1 MRRNKRYRWI
11 GAALLYF
18 LVLCIPLSAR
28 ASDNQIEQVYVNKPE
43 VTVYFRAETG
53 QENVRAYLDGEEL
66 TLGDCQKFSE
76 TEQPVN
82 YFVLT
87 DISGSIN
94 ASRFEDIKS
103 SLIAFLQEMRPEDRL
118 LLNSFGDKV
127 TQVLNGDED
136 RNTAVQKIS
145 EMINED
151 SNTLLFE
158 AIEQAADIISR
169 TENEKWVLIIISDG
183 EDYADNTQTADSTTD
198 RLIELGI
205 PAYTIAVENDMGYSE
220 QVIGQYQSN
229 FSAVAVSTGGIAWTP
244 GREDTLSHSIKE
256 ALDGIKGSVMDG
268 YRASFYSSN
277 NQTSN
282 QREQFVLTFTDGS
295 TSVRDVLVSRS
306 QPDTEAPSIFV
317 EENTENSFRVM
328 YSEAVE
334 GAELPSN
341 YLITQDGRTV
351 GVEQIVKD
359 GSGGYTYLLFV
370 KEKLKNSVYHI
381 TVSNVTDVSNERN
394 SLTGNELDVTVTGM
408 QERDTTPPQVE
419 QVEQSG
425 AEGFLVTFSESVLNG
440 DNNGNYVVMRENET
454 VAVQQVV
461 LENEKEHTYRLL
473 LSDGLKNG
481 DYTVRIGGT
490 ITDASEEM
498 NALKETEKTVTINDR
513 GITLRTILNFFL
525 RWWPIALTVVVI
537 ILLIIVL
544 LFNRRIRKKNVVVLD
559 DKIVEVEK
567 LKQVV
572 HVSGVKEEKKGREK
586 KIVLWLSNGKNRP
599 ERIDYTIQGSCFVG
613 RSGKLCEIY
622 CDDPMMSKQHFNLS
636 VEADGNVYVTDAG
649 STNGT
654 AVNGIQIKKTRKL
667 NSGDEIT
674 AGNIRFV
681 IEW

>member
-220 QVIGQYQSN
+220 QVIG
-229 FSAVAVSTGGIAWTP
+229 STRVILVRWQLVRGGLHGHLE
-244 GREDTLSHSIKE
+244 GRIH
-256 ALDGIKGSVMDG
+256 
-268 YRASFYSSN
+268 
-277 NQTSN
+277 
-282 QREQFVLTFTDGS
+282 
-295 TSVRDVLVSRS
+295 
-306 QPDTEAPSIFV
+306 
-317 EENTENSFRVM
+317 
-328 YSEAVE
+328 
-334 GAELPSN
+334 
-341 YLITQDGRTV
+341 
-351 GVEQIVKD
+351 
-359 GSGGYTYLLFV
+359 
-370 KEKLKNSVYHI
+370 
-381 TVSNVTDVSNERN
+381 
-394 SLTGNELDVTVTGM
+394 
-408 QERDTTPPQVE
+408 
-419 QVEQSG
+419 
-425 AEGFLVTFSESVLNG
+425 
-440 DNNGNYVVMRENET
+440 
-454 VAVQQVV
+454 
-461 LENEKEHTYRLL
+461 
-473 LSDGLKNG
+473 
-481 DYTVRIGGT
+481 
-490 ITDASEEM
+490 
-498 NALKETEKTVTINDR
+498 
-513 GITLRTILNFFL
+513 
-525 RWWPIALTVVVI
+525 
-537 ILLIIVL
+537 
-544 LFNRRIRKKNVVVLD
+544 
-559 DKIVEVEK
+559 
-567 LKQVV
+567 
-572 HVSGVKEEKKGREK
+572 
-586 KIVLWLSNGKNRP
+586 
-599 ERIDYTIQGSCFVG
+599 
-613 RSGKLCEIY
+613 
-622 CDDPMMSKQHFNLS
+622 
-636 VEADGNVYVTDAG
+636 
-649 STNGT
+649 
-654 AVNGIQIKKTRKL
+654 
-667 NSGDEIT
+667 
-674 AGNIRFV
+674 
-681 IEW
+681 